1 MSTQKSI
8 TTMHAEHTEWLN
20 KLLFYKDDLKIMQHR
35 LEEVAAKNNFKEC
48 LIQVEH
54 FQNQFKIQNEQIDIL
69 KHEIK
74 QDESLIEKSIN
85 DNPIASDHR
94 KLQDNGSLRDGM
106 QRFEELFAAI
116 RKELMTF
123 LSKWM

>member
-1 MSTQKSI
+1 MSTQTSI
-8 TTMHAEHTEWLN
+8 TKLHIEHIEWLN

-35 LEEVAAKNNFKEC
+35 LEEVAAKNNSKEC

-74 QDESLIEKSIN
+74 QDESLIEKSIS
-85 DNPIASDHR
+85 DNPVASDHR
-94 KLQDNGSLRDGM
+94 KLQDNGLLRVGM
-106 QRFEELFAAI
+106 LRFEELFAAM

>member
-1 MSTQKSI
+1 MGTQTSI
-8 TTMHAEHTEWLN
+8 TKLHIEHIEWLN
-20 KLLFYKDDLKIMQHR
+20 KFLFYKDDLKIMQHR
-35 LEEVAAKNNFKEC
+35 LEEVAAKNNSKEC

-54 FQNQFKIQNEQIDIL
+54 FQNQFKIQNQQIDIL

-106 QRFEELFAAI
+106 QRFEELFAAM